1 MNDVDL
7 ARSIEVTFEGPDI
20 GPGWVPVPSLVA
32 VLDGLQ
38 HAVVAVVED
47 LWGRRRRRGPVPA
60 EIQRQATF
68 RLGAVRAGSFGAT
81 LTLQEPDQPGLFDV
95 QAEAVSRLLEGI
107 DEHLV
112 GRVSELP
119 DAALRHIQAVA
130 ERVRRTGHRVV
141 LEGGQAR
148 KRVVV
153 SGETPARPDARPP
166 KPEVSKVRVSGR
178 LLEIDYRDGSAEIW
192 DALGK
197 MTRIRFAESQR
208 AMVDAA
214 RLQLVTVTGLL
225 DTASTSK
232 VGAITLESIE
242 PIRADERFWRTPS
255 LADLAAEQ
263 GVRPIEDPSDLVA
276 DFWEE
281 DDEEEFL
288 AALRRWRRES

>member
-1 MNDVDL
+1 MNEPDP

-47 LWGRRRRRGPVPA
+47 LWGRQHRRGPVPA

-81 LTLQEPDQPGLFDV
+81 LALQEPDEPELFDA
-95 QAEAVSRLLEGI
+95 QAEAVSRLLTGI
-107 DEHLV
+107 DDHLA
-112 GRVSELP
+112 GRASELP
-119 DAALRHIQAVA
+119 DAALRHIEAVA
-130 ERVRRTGHRVV
+130 ERARRTGNRLV
-141 LEGGQAR
+141 LEGGRAR

-153 SGETPARPDARPP
+153 SGEAAARPEARPL
-166 KPEVSKVRVSGR
+166 KPEVRKVRVSGR
-178 LLEIDYRDGSAEIW
+178 LLEIDYRDGSAEVW
-192 DALGK
+192 DALGR
-197 MTRIRFAESQR
+197 MTRIRFNEDQR
-208 AMVDAA
+208 ALVDAA
-214 RLQLVTVTGLL
+214 RLQQVAVEGLL
-225 DTASTSK
+225 ETAPAGK
-232 VGAITLESIE
+232 AGAVTLQSIE
-242 PIRADERFWRTPS
+242 PVRIDDGFWRTPS